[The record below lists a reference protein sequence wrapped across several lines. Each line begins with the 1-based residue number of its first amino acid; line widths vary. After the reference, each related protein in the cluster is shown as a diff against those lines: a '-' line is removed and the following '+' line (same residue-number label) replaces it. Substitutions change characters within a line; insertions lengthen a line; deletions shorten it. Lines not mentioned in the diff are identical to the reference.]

1 MHVYHATSSTFHDFA
16 GLCRW
21 SPAWDDD
28 GTHHDGTQ
36 PGYPRIHCHQSLDQ
50 QHDALTGEG
59 IAAELFYP
67 RTGAGLAALI
77 GYARGSD
84 AIVVI
89 GIDRT

>member
-1 MHVYHATSSTFHDFA
+1 MHVYHATPSTFHDFA

-21 SPAWDDD
+21 SPAWDD
-28 GTHHDGTQ
+28 DGTQ

-59 IAAELFYP
+59 IAAERFYP
-67 RTGAGLAALI
+67 RTGARLAALLA
-77 GYARGSD
+77 YARDSD
-84 AIVVI
+84 AIVVV